1 MHLPRFSLCLP
12 GFKGVGTGESQALG
26 ISKMKEILPLF
37 ELHTVIISLLVL
49 LDWEGEGGGDGCGL
63 NIDEDWLV
71 AMKEVT
77 KVLE

>member
-1 MHLPRFSLCLP
+1 
-12 GFKGVGTGESQALG
+12 
-26 ISKMKEILPLF
+26 MKEILPLF